1 MSLMFPLI
9 PLYLAL
15 YLLYWR
21 RAPTLSLSEPQHC
34 LGLLTLLVFSVQW
47 REALQHQTAEKV
59 FTETLAIIAAFWLF
73 QHLQLHRTKVE
84 DEIRI
89 ARSRLPVAPGL
100 ALPFFQVIEG
110 IVDGR
115 PHSDYKRWA
124 ASAVCLVELH
134 IF

>member
-1 MSLMFPLI
+1 MSLMLPLI

-21 RAPTLSLSEPQHC
+21 RAPTLSIYEPHLC

-47 REALQHQTAEKV
+47 KEAPEQQTSEKV
-59 FTETLAIIAAFWLF
+59 FTETLAIIAAFCLF
-73 QHLQLHRTKVE
+73 QHLQLPWNKVE
-84 DEIRI
+84 DEIKI

-110 IVDGR
+110 IVEGR
-115 PHSDYKRWA
+115 PHSDSKR
-124 ASAVCLVELH
+124 
-134 IF
+134 